1 MNLDI
6 GGFLTSTE
14 FLTQLASII
23 TAVITTLLGEVL
35 AGIFGGTGA

>member
-6 GGFLTSTE
+6 GGFLTSVD

-23 TAVITTLLGEVL
+23 TAVFTTLLGEVL
-35 AGIFGGTGA
+35 ANVFGGTGG